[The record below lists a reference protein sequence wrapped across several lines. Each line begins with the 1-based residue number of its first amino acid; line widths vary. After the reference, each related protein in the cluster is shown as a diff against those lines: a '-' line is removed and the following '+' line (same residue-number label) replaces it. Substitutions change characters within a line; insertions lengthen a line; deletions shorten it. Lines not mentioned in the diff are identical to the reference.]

1 MLLGISEV
9 EEWIY
14 FQWWH
19 IYFLLSLFSVPP
31 PCFFFFFNLTH
42 KHTERTEA
50 QPIPESGSFLC
61 WEQILLSDQ
70 SPINITGPLPDSS
83 AYVCS
88 IRICSSSLSLV
99 PLLALTPT
107 LFLPPFF
114 SFSLFPF
121 YLRTSLSLRLSLHLD
136 YPIRFVQINACI
148 V

>member
-1 MLLGISEV
+1 MLDVAGNLRGRRMD
-9 EEWIY
+9 
-14 FQWWH
+14 
-19 IYFLLSLFSVPP
+19 LFSMMTHLLPSVTLLPP
-31 PCFFFFFNLTH
+31 SPSFFHLTH

-61 WEQILLSDQ
+61 WEQISLSDQ

-114 SFSLFPF
+114 SLSLSPF

-136 YPIRFVQINACI
+136 YPIRFVQINARI